1 MQSACPSTRGR
12 PRKLL
17 ARMTAPRRAPTGNR
31 YYGEFRS
38 VIQSALGSIESYC
51 FRYDQSDD
59 PSITAIILLRAAA
72 TAAGIQHIMHQLQH
86 AFTDIDNTSFTVTTD
101 AAAFAAMA
109 SQCDNDDDD
118 DDDDVGDDDDD
129 GAFDGNVDDVQDGIG
144 SDKSVL

>member
-1 MQSACPSTRGR
+1 MS
-12 PRKLL
+12 
-17 ARMTAPRRAPTGNR
+17 APRRAPTVNR

-59 PSITAIILLRAAA
+59 PSIAAIILLRAAA

-86 AFTDIDNTSFTVTTD
+86 AFTDIDNTTFTVTTD

-109 SQCDNDDDD
+109 SLCDDDDDDD
-118 DDDDVGDDDDD
+118 DDDDVGDVDDD